1 MGFYLVRREIIE
13 EIDHLNNLRDK
24 MMDQPVV

>member
-1 MGFYLVRREIIE
+1 MGFYLVRKIIE